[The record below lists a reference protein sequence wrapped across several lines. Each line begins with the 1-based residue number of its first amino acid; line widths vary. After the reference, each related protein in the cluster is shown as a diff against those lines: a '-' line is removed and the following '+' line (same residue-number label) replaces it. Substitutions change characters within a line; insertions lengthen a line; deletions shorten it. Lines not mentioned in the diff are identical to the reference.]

1 MLPGTPT
8 TSADESD
15 QGLPPRTPVVTT
27 RRTKALSSKLCQT
40 LTPPRKTITEN
51 VHMPTSTAGL
61 PPPTTVDTTRR
72 TKALSSKLCQSL
84 TPPRKTINEHV
95 DMPTS
100 TTVESSKGSQCAD
113 EQAQNGVPQ
122 PIDHEEQK
130 IPPPVQHTTVSGIPS
145 QIDSLAPYQ
154 PVHIPEFDPMRKNTK
169 MPNWMR
175 YDPCSQD
182 GKYRCIVCDVGVA
195 GTSEPKY
202 AEEHERGK
210 KHQNKLYNMS
220 YRVLQTVQ
228 NLTTL
233 VRQRFDLQ
241 LRLFTSDNI
250 LMMPD
255 DLRSIVLT
263 KDDIVSVGFVIEDG
277 HLHCLCL
284 VTKNFCVN
292 IDRTVLEQANKI
304 RSMVEFKEVF
314 EGDCITGGVQM
325 WELVL
330 VLYHQYGIRCRAL
343 VDVDDGSGNGVG
355 EDLILDNFK
364 LHTQMALKAAGCY
377 DLIDGSEKKLR
388 NFDLTPDRVLQH
400 ICKFNLQLYGMYREV
415 RGTNLDVTWSDASVN
430 DDGMVVKLKC
440 DDYNS
445 RIRKNSVV
453 QLYTGT
459 RVITGRCL
467 EWDGGRLVEIHLES
481 SLDVGAIQR
490 ITVNR
495 REEDHLMRVLLRNY
509 VNSLG
514 SKSYIGNR
522 FQNHM
527 YGFKTLGM
535 KKEYEEEY
543 KKSVSPS
550 VRLNKLQNIAMLR
563 SLYPISMIHG
573 PPGTGKTRVLSEI
586 VVNAVGKGEGV
597 ICLGWTNVSVRR
609 LCETLR
615 QVLSPDVLGILT
627 SREFKCWHKSDYEHL
642 KDVEVK
648 NCCHQVVCMTVS
660 NYLLQTMDATT
671 CNMWCASKHNPT
683 LLTQRALMLGDE
695 ASQLWEMIAV
705 LLISRTSGYKR
716 IVWGGDDIQ
725 LAPYLHK
732 DTVDA
737 PSVMSW
743 IRRLSGVFQ
752 IPITQL
758 RIQYRMMPSVGK
770 VVSEIFYEN
779 NLQHHKKSDGKN
791 HLFFHSLE
799 GKMDKMGNSPFC
811 KQDSI
816 RCIEI
821 LKRYRGS
828 NFDCRVLTFYEAQR
842 SHLKS
847 IDEKVNVCCIDSFQG
862 QEADVII
869 LLLSTR
875 KRNISPFMLNRG
887 RLCVGT
893 SRAKKDFHI
902 VGNWDTMF
910 KNDTWRKLIL
920 RCKRVY

>member
-15 QGLPPRTPVVTT
+15 
-27 RRTKALSSKLCQT
+27 
-40 LTPPRKTITEN
+40 
-51 VHMPTSTAGL
+51 HPTSTTGL

-113 EQAQNGVPQ
+113 EQAQNGVHQ

-130 IPPPVQHTTVSGIPS
+130 VPPPVQHTTVSGIPS

-202 AEEHERGK
+202 AEEHERGR

-233 VRQRFDLQ
+233 VRQRFNLQ
-241 LRLFTSDNI
+241 LRLFTSENI

-355 EDLILDNFK
+355 EDLPLDNFK

-514 SKSYIGNR
+514 SKSYIANR

-615 QVLSPDVLGILT
+615 QVLPPDVLGILT

-648 NCCHQVVCMTVS
+648 NCCHQVVCMTVA

-725 LAPYLHK
+725 LDPYLHK
-732 DTVDA
+732 DIVDA

-816 RCIEI
+816 RCIQI

-875 KRNISPFMLNRG
+875 KRNISPFMFNRG

-902 VGNWDTMF
+902 VGHWDTMCN
-910 KNDTWRKLIL
+910 NDTWKKLIS
-920 RCKRVY
+920 RFRIIKC